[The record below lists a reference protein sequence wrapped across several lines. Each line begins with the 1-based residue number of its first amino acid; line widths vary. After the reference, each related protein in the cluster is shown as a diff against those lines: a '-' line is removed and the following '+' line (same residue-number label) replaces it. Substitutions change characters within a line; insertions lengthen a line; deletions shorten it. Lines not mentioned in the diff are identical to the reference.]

1 MVDYGNLRDWS
12 ADGLV
17 TASSTLRSDVATL
30 ERARDAVEDEA
41 VPGSWLGL
49 TSLFARFRKLAL
61 VSSMDEHLEGVRRF
75 ERAIYQAS
83 GPVGAITTLV
93 TDLDHD
99 ARSQGFE
106 IGHDGSVTDVA
117 PPRTFESAALA
128 DAHTQERIGLRDAL
142 VARVATVLDQA
153 YDVDSTL
160 VHARPDGSFSSDG
173 PQGVV
178 DPQVA
183 RLWSEMSEEERRT
196 ALEEMAEDLADAAGL
211 EDFEIRFED
220 LEDQD
225 GDGVD
230 DNPDTDSHGSWSED
244 DRVLRLDV
252 NDLDDPDLIN
262 TMAHEVRHAVQHQ
275 AVDDLPDD
283 ADDPF
288 DPPPGATRDDV
299 EDWRDNFDDYTSPA
313 DDFDGYYNQPVES
326 DARDAGDDYL
336 DDLTGEDVERYRE
349 ESG

>member
-1 MVDYGNLRDWS
+1 MVDYGNLREWS
-12 ADGLV
+12 AEGLV
-17 TASSTLRSDVATL
+17 TASSTLRSDVKTL
-30 ERARDAVEDEA
+30 ERARDAVDDEA
-41 VPGSWLGL
+41 VPSSWLGL
-49 TSLFARFRKLAL
+49 ASLFAKIRKLAL
-61 VSSMDEHLEGVRRF
+61 VGTMDEHLEGVRRF

-83 GPVGAITTLV
+83 GPVRAITTVV

-106 IGHDGSVTDVA
+106 ISHAGSVTDVA
-117 PPRTFESAALA
+117 PPRTFESATAA
-128 DAHTQERIGLRDAL
+128 DAYTQERTGLRDAL
-142 VARVATVLDQA
+142 VARVEAVLDQA

-173 PQGVV
+173 PQGVA
-178 DPQVA
+178 DPEVA
-183 RLWSEMSEEERRT
+183 RRWSEMTDEERRA
-196 ALEEMAEDLADAAGL
+196 ALEDMAEELAEAGGV

-220 LEDQD
+220 LEDAD

-230 DNPDTDSHGSWSED
+230 DNPETDAHGSWSED
-244 DRVLRLDV
+244 DRVLRLDT

-262 TMAHEVRHAVQHQ
+262 TVAHEVRHAVQHQ

-299 EDWRDNFDDYTSPA
+299 EDWRDNFDDYISPE
-313 DDFDGYYNQPVES
+313 DDFDGYHDQPVES
-326 DARDAGDDYL
+326 DARDTGDDYL
-336 DDLTGEDVERYRE
+336 DDLTEDDLEGHRKE
-349 ESG
+349 GG